1 MKKQKNNQEL
11 FIVVNVWRGSAVGA
25 EIFRSKATAIRRF
38 NKLIEGNDLR
48 ENDVQIFTTVLKPG
62 QPCRSKQ
69 IVMDVRQSY

>member
-11 FIVVNVWRGSAVGA
+11 FIAVNVWRGSAVGA
-25 EIFRSKATAIRRF
+25 EILRNKATAVRRF